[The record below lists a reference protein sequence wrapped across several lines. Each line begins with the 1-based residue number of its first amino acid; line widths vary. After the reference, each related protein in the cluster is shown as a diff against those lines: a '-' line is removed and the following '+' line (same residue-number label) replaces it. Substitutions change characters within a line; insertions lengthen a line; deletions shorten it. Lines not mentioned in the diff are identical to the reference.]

1 MTSAEIIER
10 LTSENNQE
18 ALNELR
24 EIFRTADLV
33 KFAKWSTLINEND
46 ANLVAAV
53 EYVNQTK
60 IEPDPNAKPEPEIIK
75 ETDQKRL
82 TQVKMMRV
90 AIGVLAILSLA
101 LLAWMIWRS
110 ADLLM

>member
-1 MTSAEIIER
+1 MAF
-10 LTSENNQE
+10 NN
-18 ALNELR
+18 
-24 EIFRTADLV
+24 LV
-33 KFAKWSTLINEND
+33 KFAKYSTLINEND

-60 IEPDPNAKPEPEIIK
+60 IEVDPNAKPEPEIIK

-82 TQVKMMRV
+82 TQVKMMRIAMV
-90 AIGVLAILSLA
+90 VLVVLSVA